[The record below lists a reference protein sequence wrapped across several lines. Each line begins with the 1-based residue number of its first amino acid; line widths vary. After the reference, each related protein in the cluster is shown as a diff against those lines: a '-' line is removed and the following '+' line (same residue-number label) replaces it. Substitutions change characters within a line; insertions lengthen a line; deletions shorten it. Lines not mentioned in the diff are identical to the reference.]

1 MDRNLNFNEISELSK
16 PYNLKTGGLM
26 VENILDIRF
35 YELIFIILYL
45 FVFLFLVNLFIKKQK
60 LDKYKVYLIIIYHF
74 VFVILAYI
82 YSLTNVNDIDTFFQ
96 YGLLGET
103 GLDIFYAN
111 NAMARINYILIYIFN
126 LHYFTSYIFL
136 GFFSSIGLVLLY
148 SAFNIILNK
157 YDFNKNILLL
167 LFFFPSWHFFTAFP
181 GKDSIMLFSLGLIY
195 FFLAKKNYIFLIL
208 PLSLIFLIRP
218 HISYL
223 IFVITLILLS
233 HYVFLY
239 YFKSKFSYFFG
250 LLSSLIIIY
259 FFINLLN
266 PQYIYNLINFF
277 ESGAKFRNYTSFTD
291 GWYKTGN
298 NPFENSFKYIFYPI
312 FDFTSGFRFVMSV
325 ENLVLFVFLIMTI
338 LKIET
343 DFFLDLLKKKEILFS
358 LIFFSFGIIILS
370 NFSANIGISSRQK
383 WMLLPSLFL
392 IILPILSRIKF
403 KV

>member
-74 VFVILAYI
+74 IFVILAYI

-96 YGLLGET
+96 YGFLGET
-103 GLDIFYAN
+103 GKDIFISN
-111 NAMARINYILIYIFN
+111 NTLVRINYILIYILN

-136 GFFSSIGLVLLY
+136 GFFSSMGLILLY
-148 SAFNIILNK
+148 AAFNSILNK
-157 YDFNKNILLL
+157 NDFNKNILLL

-195 FFLAKKNYIFLIL
+195 FFLAKKNYFFLIL
-208 PLSLIFLIRP
+208 PLILIFLIRP

-223 IFVITLILLS
+223 IFVIALILLS

-239 YFKSKFSYFFG
+239 YLKSKISYIMG
-250 LLSSLIIIY
+250 LVFSLIIIY
-259 FFINLLN
+259 FVVNFVG
-266 PQYIYNLINFF
+266 PQYIEDLINFF
-277 ESGAKFRNYTSFTD
+277 ESGEKFRNYASYTD

-312 FDFTSGFRFVMSV
+312 FDFTSGFRFVISV

-338 LKIET
+338 LKIKIN
-343 DFFLDLLKKKEILFS
+343 FFLDLLKKKEILFS
-358 LIFFSFGIIILS
+358 LLFFSFGIIILS
-370 NFSANIGISSRQK
+370 NFSANIGISTRQK

-392 IILPILSRIKF
+392 IMVPILSRIKF
-403 KV
+403 KI